1 MSWGERVRG
10 WVAAIVHRP
19 TSRTPDQRK
28 FRRFEAEI
36 PLVVSVVEDEE
47 ISAVRTLANGISLG
61 GLSARGVDGLVVGQG
76 VSLELHFPNSTQ
88 PIWLEGVVRHNSGY
102 YGIQFVSLSEAQGK
116 LIKRYC
122 RLQPRQKRRPA

>member
-10 WVAAIVHRP
+10 WLAAVVSRP
-19 TSRTPDQRK
+19 ALRAPDQRK
-28 FRRFEAEI
+28 SPRFAAEV
-36 PLVVSVVEDEE
+36 PLVISVVGDEE
-47 ISAVRTLANGISLG
+47 ISSLRTLANGISLG